1 MNAGTLGWLVFL
13 ALIKNFSS
21 APIYLTLKHQKL
33 TATEGSCINIKCEV
47 INPLSDDGG
56 AYWYWLKDAKWNDND
71 FIGTVIYSTNTT
83 VQPVSL
89 DFADRV
95 KYIGSVF
102 STWKHANHRQKCN
115 ILICNLKKNDSGEY
129 AFRYKRGD
137 VKWSTNPNVTLEIT
151 ENPCLITFEKP
162 PAVMESEQITLTCS
176 TSSSC
181 SSSPQIEDLSGSS
194 SSQLLN
200 NQPKRTRTT
209 VSFIARPEDDGKVFS
224 CQTEGNTDEYL
235 IRNIT
240 ITVEY
245 GPKDVSA
252 EKSSESVREG
262 DSVTLTCL
270 AKGVPTPN
278 ISWVRNN
285 QVVSNEAEWTITR
298 IDASYSGVY
307 HCKAQNKH
315 GTEQSQP
322 VTVNVTY
329 APDVEIQTTSSEVKE
344 GDTVSFTCAV
354 KRSNPQPDTY
364 TWQKDGANTQHLQ
377 TYVVNR
383 MKPEDS
389 GSYTCTATNT
399 VGTGTSPALQINV
412 KYRPR
417 KTNLLIVPS
426 NARLGQP
433 FSFTC
438 NTDAYPPPLKYSWY
452 RYNNNK
458 HFDSSQWTSRT
469 TATNVLKLEQ
479 VQREDEGIYK
489 CNATNEIGTG
499 DDSKEE
505 NIQVLYPPTEPIL
518 SMAKEVTEN
527 TTITISCTVESVPPS
542 HRLTVK
548 MASTSKSA
556 NSKSVSS
563 QRGEYWLSN
572 NNLQLI
578 FNVTSA
584 DDGFYTCTALN
595 SLGSNTSKE
604 RKLVVKYTPKDVRVE
619 AVPGFVVKE
628 NMSLTLSCSAR
639 SYPQVNSVTWM
650 KTTDGKEILM
660 RESQT
665 LTVKSAS
672 PNDIGQYRCMAKNVI
687 GTGTS
692 QKVQVNVKYGPKR
705 TIVIRAAEE
714 QGPDGKRS
722 VTLSCSSDGYPPVKQ
737 FSWYKKGKDVGV
749 LSSRQDYT
757 VFSDD
762 PGDYYCVAK
771 NEINA
776 KASDPVTLF
785 DGTLMFYL
793 KIFICII
800 LTLLII
806 FIIVFIKRHRMKNSV
821 QRGTAQPCFGFSGWS
836 NGVRRGNLIHESIL
850 AEPFRTRD
858 VLLLD
863 QPYYPQAQQRQPRP
877 DSTPTSCVNSVYS
890 TVNMVHRTP
899 APAAQ
904 NPTGLQGGHAGNDSL
919 NCASRPF
926 GDKENNKQ
934 VKPEEDSVYAKV
946 SKPSK
951 KEKECLGDYENVS
964 RTRATRPAAPLEDF
978 DSDTSEDDVQLN
990 YTQVSF
996 AAKPGHP
1003 KPSSDTSSDTSSDD
1017 EIQYSDVKI

>member
-1 MNAGTLGWLVFL
+1 MTAGTLGWLVFL

-21 APIYLTLKHQKL
+21 FPTYVKLIDLKL
-33 TATEGSCINIKCEV
+33 TATEGSCIEIKCEV

-56 AYWYWLKDAKWNDND
+56 AYWYWLKDAKWNGND
-71 FIGTVIYSTNTT
+71 FIGTVIYSTDTI
-83 VQPVSL
+83 VQPVSP

-102 STWKHANHRQKCN
+102 STWKEAHIRPKPLCN

-129 AFRYKRGD
+129 AFRYKGGRVIG
-137 VKWSTNPNVTLEIT
+137 STNPNVTLEVT

-200 NQPKRTRTT
+200 NQPQGTRTT
-209 VSFIARPEDDGKVFS
+209 VSFTAHPEDDGKVFS
-224 CQTEGNTDEYL
+224 CQTEGNTDEYR

-307 HCKAQNKH
+307 HCEAQNKH

-329 APDVEIQTTSSEVKE
+329 APDVEIETTSSEVKE

-364 TWQKDGANTQHLQ
+364 TWQKDGANIGHFQ

-417 KTNLLIVPS
+417 KTNLLISES

-499 DDSKEE
+499 DDSEEE

-518 SMAKEVTEN
+518 SMAEEVTEN

-542 HRLTVK
+542 RLTVK

-595 SLGSNTSKE
+595 SLGSNTSKQ
-604 RKLVVKYTPKDVRVE
+604 RKLVVKYAPDVE
-619 AVPGFVVKE
+619 IQTTSSEVKE
-628 NMSLTLSCSAR
+628 GDTVSFTCAVKR
-639 SYPQVNSVTWM
+639 SNPQPDTYTWQKDGANIGHFQTYVVNRM
-650 KTTDGKEILM
+650 KPEDSGSYTCTA
-660 RESQT
+660 T
-665 LTVKSAS
+665 NTV
-672 PNDIGQYRCMAKNVI
+672 

-692 QKVQVNVKYGPKR
+692 PALQINVKYRPRKTNLLISESNARLGQPFSF
-705 TIVIRAAEE
+705 TCNTDA
-714 QGPDGKRS
+714 
-722 VTLSCSSDGYPPVKQ
+722 YPPPLKY
-737 FSWYKKGKDVGV
+737 SWYRYNNNKHFDSSQWTSRTTATNV
-749 LSSRQDYT
+749 LKLEQVQREDEGIYKCNAT
-757 VFSDD
+757 
-762 PGDYYCVAK
+762 
-771 NEINA
+771 NEI
-776 KASDPVTLF
+776 
-785 DGTLMFYL
+785 GTGDDSEEENIEVL
-793 KIFICII
+793 CNS
-800 LTLLII
+800 TCSPHLL
-806 FIIVFIKRHRMKNSV
+806 H
-821 QRGTAQPCFGFSGWS
+821 
-836 NGVRRGNLIHESIL
+836 
-850 AEPFRTRD
+850 
-858 VLLLD
+858 
-863 QPYYPQAQQRQPRP
+863 
-877 DSTPTSCVNSVYS
+877 
-890 TVNMVHRTP
+890 
-899 APAAQ
+899 
-904 NPTGLQGGHAGNDSL
+904 
-919 NCASRPF
+919 
-926 GDKENNKQ
+926 
-934 VKPEEDSVYAKV
+934 
-946 SKPSK
+946 
-951 KEKECLGDYENVS
+951 
-964 RTRATRPAAPLEDF
+964 
-978 DSDTSEDDVQLN
+978 
-990 YTQVSF
+990 
-996 AAKPGHP
+996 
-1003 KPSSDTSSDTSSDD
+1003 
-1017 EIQYSDVKI
+1017 